1 MVLETGWE
9 VYHERGNMLSDWL
22 WTGEAVCTAFAVWTG
37 SEGAGKRSDAGG
49 NVPVYR
55 IKLSGT
61 AFFRVSGRV

>member
-1 MVLETGWE
+1 
-9 VYHERGNMLSDWL
+9 MLSDWL
-22 WTGEAVCTAFAVWTG
+22 WTGEAVCAAFAVWTG